1 MEQKVR
7 VHLDGFQDPLVGRL
21 IGDIKGE
28 SLEKV
33 YGRTVAATIRST
45 GAAMVINHEEQFEDP
60 LLGYRV
66 EFEDPALG
74 RRLEEVFRDGRKAK
88 IAYSSDG
95 RELRIGY

>member
-7 VHLDGFQDPLVGRL
+7 VHLEGFQDPLVGRL

-33 YGRTVAATIRST
+33 YGRTVAAKVRSDGT
-45 GAAMVINHEEQFEDP
+45 AVVVNHEEQFDDP
-60 LLGYRV
+60 LIGYRI

-74 RRLEEVFRDGRKAK
+74 RRLEEVFRDGRRAK
-88 IAYSSDG
+88 ISYSADG
-95 RELRIGY
+95 RELRISY